1 MSVGGSADISS
12 EVERKGKK
20 ETRRQ
25 NGIFITHF
33 VLTIFNRKYMFKD
46 MFSAFKAKLSN
57 RSSHFQSI
65 CKTAINNTGGF
76 LDQRNTLNGYILRT
90 VQPLLEPTFAEPYPV
105 GGKEYLSLTNNNIY
119 VLFKGWRNLE
129 TMTLEN
135 SCCSRRKGQTRQNQ
149 RYIIYEVQSPK
160 ENVNPALESHKL
172 IDRRI
177 CV

>member
-12 EVERKGKK
+12 GVERKKI
-20 ETRRQ
+20 RRQ
-25 NGIFITHF
+25 TGIFIAHF
-33 VLTIFNRKYMFKD
+33 VLMIFNLKYMFKD

-105 GGKEYLSLTNNNIY
+105 GGERI
-119 VLFKGWRNLE
+119 FKA
-129 TMTLEN
+129 
-135 SCCSRRKGQTRQNQ
+135 
-149 RYIIYEVQSPK
+149 Y
-160 ENVNPALESHKL
+160 
-172 IDRRI
+172 
-177 CV
+177 